1 MPNWWCSSAVEQLAV
16 NQLVGGSNPPTI
28 ANAGLA
34 QLVEH
39 LPCKQDVSGSN
50 PLTGTNT
57 TGKSIENRRDCP
69 VWSVS
74 PCKRHTVLFS
84 LWWMRLSARGEM
96 VILILCDDYWLRPR
110 WITSQRTPGST
121 RHHNNWRVGS
131 MVLKRS
137 WKPSHCASDDGSIPL
152 LSARHS
158 VERFGLLINSIKT
171 PLT

>member
-1 MPNWWCSSAVEQLAV
+1 MAV

-69 VWSVS
+69 V
-74 PCKRHTVLFS
+74 
-84 LWWMRLSARGEM
+84 
-96 VILILCDDYWLRPR
+96 
-110 WITSQRTPGST
+110 
-121 RHHNNWRVGS
+121 
-131 MVLKRS
+131 
-137 WKPSHCASDDGSIPL
+137 
-152 LSARHS
+152 
-158 VERFGLLINSIKT
+158 
-171 PLT
+171 